1 MPCAHA
7 LARFSARATLH
18 TAFTTKSGIT
28 ENSAIAPFDSILMLA
43 VLRRGEEGKRRR
55 RMMLRMALTANMT
68 RALMVAEYE
77 KCGWDR
83 TKCLGHFGEER
94 DSNIAVI
101 INIGRRRRRRR
112 GGRAAAG
119 RVSRKKKFKKMPL
132 LGVIAV
138 SARNRNALLN
148 TTNKTKT
155 WELLT

>member
-28 ENSAIAPFDSILMLA
+28 ENSAIAPFDSMLMLA

-68 RALMVAEYE
+68 SALMVAEYE
-77 KCGWDR
+77 KRGWDR

-112 GGRAAAG
+112 RRRRGGRAAG
-119 RVSRKKKFKKMPL
+119 RVSRKKKKLKKCHCL
-132 LGVIAV
+132 A
-138 SARNRNALLN
+138 
-148 TTNKTKT
+148 
-155 WELLT
+155 

>member
-18 TAFTTKSGIT
+18 TAFTTKSSIT
-28 ENSAIAPFDSILMLA
+28 ENSAIAPFDSMLMLA

-83 TKCLGHFGEER
+83 TKCLGHFWEER

-112 GGRAAAG
+112 RRRRQGSRACQPQ
-119 RVSRKKKFKKMPL
+119 KKKLK
-132 LGVIAV
+132 
-138 SARNRNALLN
+138 SATAAWRDCSAGPQQECA
-148 TTNKTKT
+148 TKYNQ
-155 WELLT
+155 